1 VGVVA
6 HSNYQQHMT
15 TKNDGTD
22 ADGFEK
28 ATTVEPVAP
37 THAIT
42 KPNVKQTPIEVF
54 KTEFATKQYKT
65 IENYLNGNKEKAQ
78 KFASSVIQSVNRI
91 PALLECDRNS
101 VFDAFVTCAQLNLFP
116 SNASGEA
123 YVLPYKG
130 KAQFQLGYQGL
141 ITLLARTGVTITTS
155 IVREKDHFEYEE
167 GLEPKLVHKPD
178 VMSPDRGKAIG
189 VYAIAT
195 LQNGTKQF
203 KVMNAAEILK
213 FKEFS
218 QAKSSSYSPWN
229 SNDPEMWM
237 WRKTVIKQLAKTL
250 SKNEDINKALEEDNK
265 DSVISQ
271 YQLNASSPAVGGANH
286 KIVPLNELGNE

>member
-1 VGVVA
+1 
-6 HSNYQQHMT
+6 MT

-22 ADGFEK
+22 AEGFEK
-28 ATTVEPVAP
+28 ANTVEPVAP

-54 KTEFATKQYKT
+54 KAEFAAKQYKT

-178 VMSPDRGKAIG
+178 VMSPDRGKAVG

-203 KVMNAAEILK
+203 KVMNATEILK

-265 DSVISQ
+265 DSIISQ

>member
-1 VGVVA
+1 
-6 HSNYQQHMT
+6 MT
-15 TKNDGTD
+15 TKNDGAD
-22 ADGFEK
+22 AEGFDKVLETK
-28 ATTVEPVAP
+28 PTAT
-37 THAIT
+37 HSIT
-42 KPNVKQTPIEVF
+42 KPNARPATPIEVF
-54 KTEFATKQYKT
+54 KNEFAAKQYKT

-78 KFASSVIQSVNRI
+78 KFASSVLQSVNRV

-141 ITLLARTGVTITTS
+141 ITLLARTGVSITTS

-167 GLEPKLVHKPD
+167 GLEPKLIHKPD

-195 LQNGTKQF
+195 MQNGTKQF
-203 KVMNAAEILK
+203 KVMNATEILK

-218 QAKSSSYSPWN
+218 QAKTSAYSPWN

-250 SKNEDINKALEEDNK
+250 SKNEDINKALEEDNQ
-265 DSVISQ
+265 DSILSLN
-271 YQLNASSPAVGGANH
+271 QLNASSPAVGAANH
-286 KIVPLNELGNE
+286 RTVVPVNELGNTEE